1 MGRKRFHSLKQL
13 KFRASWNKYNLYN
26 LSRLK
31 SINTP
36 YLTFYQ
42 QKWKAKSMSRAY
54 HGEQIREKQWQR
66 MFTPKLNAVVPMDPR
81 YLAENDGSELA
92 AGRGSGLEQ
101 PISPDDIL
109 RVGRKRIPYMHMT
122 YAPIEKRLDMAIF
135 RALFA
140 SSAKQARQFVT
151 HGKVKVNGKKMPYPG
166 YLLNPGDLFQVEP
179 DSVLFAT
186 GAPKEMEQTKKG
198 RQLRRS
204 STRVNI
210 TMDKLRTVRREKRA
224 AEQAAKA
231 QKEAAAE
238 AAGELFKPRVKV
250 ERPTLQDNIIIRQQ
264 RQADA
269 VELLNQ
275 ADLLFNNRRKPLS
288 AKQKQ
293 DLRALV
299 KKVRVFRGQC
309 FRLPIDKLEKTRVE
323 ISEEWKEVRTHPRQ
337 QAKRERAQAKKAATP
352 KVVDPN
358 AKPKITYN
366 QKIVKQ
372 LEEERQLR
380 MRKIR
385 EEVHDPTK
393 PYATPWRPRP
403 YMSAFAFIPRYLE
416 VNHKICSAVYL
427 RDPVARPGL
436 TEVPTPFPQ
445 DVQQLAFTW
454 YLRRR

>member
-1 MGRKRFHSLKQL
+1 MGTLYSHRVHPFNMGRKRFHSLKQV

-26 LSRLK
+26 LTRLK
-31 SINTP
+31 PINTAF
-36 YLTFYQ
+36 LTFYQ
-42 QKWKAKSMSRAY
+42 QKWKAKSMSRGY

-101 PISPDDIL
+101 PVDPTRL
-109 RVGRKRIPYMHMT
+109 RFGRK
-122 YAPIEKRLDMAIF
+122 
-135 RALFA
+135 
-140 SSAKQARQFVT
+140 
-151 HGKVKVNGKKMPYPG
+151 NMPYPG

-186 GAPKEMEQTKKG
+186 GAPKDMEQKRKG
-198 RQLRRS
+198 RQLRKS

-210 TMDKLRTVRREKRA
+210 TMDKFRTARREKRA
-224 AEQAAKA
+224 AERAARME
-231 QKEAAAE
+231 KEAAAE
-238 AAGELFKPRVKV
+238 AAGEAVKPRVKA
-250 ERPTLQDNIIIRQQ
+250 EKPTLEDNIVIRQQ

-269 VELLNQ
+269 VELLKQ

-293 DLRALV
+293 GLRTLV
-299 KKVRVFRGQC
+299 KKVRVFQAQC
-309 FRLPIDKLEKTRVE
+309 FRLSIEKLEKTRAE
-323 ISEEWKEVRTHPRQ
+323 ISAEWKEVRTHPRE
-337 QAKRERAQAKKAATP
+337 QAKREKAQAKKAAAP
-352 KVVDPN
+352 KAVDPDT
-358 AKPKITYN
+358 KPKLTYN
-366 QKIVKQ
+366 EKITKQ

-380 MRKIR
+380 MSKIK

-445 DVQQLAFTW
+445 EIQQLAFTW